1 MFLGLG
7 IIIAILAACAIW
19 FGYAEEV
26 TIAKILGY
34 AGVVIGIVLIV
45 AYFFTAEGART
56 VKSWS
61 SNTSGGLVRTVD
73 VYDLSGNLLKEYT
86 GKIDVQ
92 DTEYGNKVLFD
103 LDGKRTII
111 YNATVIVQ
119 EK

>member
-1 MFLGLG
+1 MAIG
-7 IIIAILAACAIW
+7 IILVIIASTVIW
-19 FGYAEEV
+19 YGYSEEV
-26 TIAKILGY
+26 NIAKILGY
-34 AGVVIGIVLIV
+34 VGVVIGIALVI

-56 VKSWS
+56 VKDWS
-61 SNTSGGLVRTVD
+61 SNTSGGLIRTVN
-73 VYDLSGNLLKEYT
+73 VYDLNGNLLKEYT